1 MTTDQECFSALGA
14 RREWEMVGEHLRV
27 KDGNEQGQKM
37 LYSCCGAGAK
47 IEKLRGK
54 EDPQTYLK
62 ARFSIMSLNEMSAR
76 KGRADKYGRV
86 MVL

>member
-1 MTTDQECFSALGA
+1 
-14 RREWEMVGEHLRV
+14 
-27 KDGNEQGQKM
+27 M

-47 IEKLRGK
+47 IEKSRWK

>member
-1 MTTDQECFSALGA
+1 
-14 RREWEMVGEHLRV
+14 
-27 KDGNEQGQKM
+27 M